1 MTEPDFDVVV
11 VGAGPAGSV
20 TAALLARQGHSVAV
34 IERGESPGSKNLSGG
49 VLYSRVLE
57 DVFPG
62 CLDEAPYERR
72 VTRNEVVFLT
82 PESAVGLDVASDRL
96 ADPVNA
102 VTVLRARFDPWLAA
116 QAEEAGAYLMPG
128 VRVDR
133 VLTAPG
139 GSGAAGRRVV
149 GVQAGEDELRARV
162 VVAADGVNSFLAREA
177 GLRPQPPT
185 HHLAVGV
192 KAVLTLPEHVIEDR
206 FGVSG
211 DEGAAIAYVGDCTRG
226 VGGGGIVYTNRS
238 SLSVAVVLRLDD
250 LVAKGLAAADVFE
263 HFLAHPRLAR
273 YVRGAQVVEYGSH
286 LVAEGGWDMLGEVV
300 SDGMV
305 VVGDAAGLTINSGL
319 TVRGM
324 DLAIGSAVAAA
335 AGVSAALEADDV
347 SAAGLSGYRERLLA
361 GTVGRDLRTYAK
373 APAFLE
379 RPRVYGDYGRLL
391 EEIMVDVFRLD
402 GTPRKHLARVAVDA
416 LRRSPVRLRDLASDA
431 LAGVRAL

>member
-20 TAALLARQGHSVAV
+20 AATLLARQGRSVAV
-34 IERGESPGSKNLSGG
+34 IERGEAPGSKNLSGG

-57 DVFPG
+57 QVVPDY
-62 CLDEAPYERR
+62 LDHAPYERR

-82 PESAVGLDVASDRL
+82 PDSAVGLDVASDRL

-133 VLTAPG
+133 VLTEDDGPG
-139 GSGAAGRRVV
+139 AGRRVV

-177 GLRPQPPT
+177 GLRPTPPT

-192 KAVLTLPEHVIEDR
+192 KAVLSLPEAVIEDR

-211 DEGAAIAYVGDCTRG
+211 DEGAAIAYVGDCTQG
-226 VGGGGIVYTNRS
+226 VGGGGIVYTNRT
-238 SLSVAVVLRLDD
+238 SLSVGVVLRLDD

-263 HFLAHPRLAR
+263 RFLAHPRLAR
-273 YVRGAQVVEYGSH
+273 YVRGAEIVEYGSH
-286 LVAEGGWDMLGEVV
+286 LVAEGGWDMLGEVAT
-300 SDGMV
+300 DGMV

-324 DLAIGSAVAAA
+324 DLAIGSAIAAA
-335 AGVSAALEADDV
+335 EGVEAALAAGDV
-347 SAAGLSGYRERLLA
+347 SAAGLAGYRERLLA
-361 GTVGRDLRTYAK
+361 GTVGQDLRTYAK

-379 RPRVYGDYGRLL
+379 RPRMYGDYGRLL
-391 EEIMVDVFRLD
+391 EEIMLDVFRLD
-402 GTPRKHLARVAVDA
+402 GTPRRHLARVARDA